1 MFRLAGASGDLG
13 PSVLS
18 FFNVVGVDGG
28 MPTSNGIASAL
39 TVPPGSLGSA
49 GRLRG
54 MMDSPCSGLMMLE
67 RVAFLAWLAG
77 FTGGCPN
84 LASSWLRRLG
94 RAHLDAPN
102 TANWE
107 TFINI
112 NKDVAPI
119 NQQDLQ

>member
-67 RVAFLAWLAG
+67 RVAFLARLAG

-84 LASSWLRRLG
+84 LASSWL
-94 RAHLDAPN
+94 LDAPN